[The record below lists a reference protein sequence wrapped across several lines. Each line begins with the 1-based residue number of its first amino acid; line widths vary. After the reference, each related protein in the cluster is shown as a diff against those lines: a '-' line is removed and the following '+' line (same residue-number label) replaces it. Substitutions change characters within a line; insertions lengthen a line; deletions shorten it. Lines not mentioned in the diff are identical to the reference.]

1 MRGNR
6 SRRLTLTT
14 SSAFYVSSASLSCPH
29 AAAQAQRAE
38 LGSCGATLVDPRS
51 WADWVMRTFVLLGRF
66 EDFAAVFDPG
76 SLTNRGLRSALAFDT
91 RISFRWS
98 RAIKIRIVL
107 R

>member
-1 MRGNR
+1 
-6 SRRLTLTT
+6 
-14 SSAFYVSSASLSCPH
+14 
-29 AAAQAQRAE
+29 
-38 LGSCGATLVDPRS
+38 
-51 WADWVMRTFVLLGRF
+51 MRTFVLLGRF